1 MGRNNYF
8 QFRQFKIVQERT
20 AMKVGTDGVL
30 LGAWVN
36 VFHAN
41 SILDVGAGTGVISIM
56 MAQRSTE
63 NSIITGIEIEKNAA
77 EEAKT
82 NARNSPWNNRI
93 FIRQVS
99 FQEFANTIAAS
110 FDLIV
115 SNPPFFTN
123 SQKSKCEILA
133 MARHNHLLPL
143 AELANSSAKLLAP
156 AGKLAVIL
164 PVNQANEFIQECTN
178 KNLFLQ
184 RLTEVR
190 PNNLKKQHR
199 YLMEF
204 GRNKSV
210 LEKETLCIHTNDGT
224 DFSEQY
230 KTLTRDFY
238 LNF

>member
-8 QFRQFKIVQERT
+8 QFKQFKIVQERA

-36 VFHAN
+36 ISRAK
-41 SILDVGAGTGVISIM
+41 SILDVGAGTGVISLM

-63 NSIITGIEIEKNAA
+63 NVKITGIEIEKNAA
-77 EEAKT
+77 KEAEE

-93 FIRQVS
+93 FIQNTP
-99 FQEFANTIAAS
+99 FQEFSKTS
-110 FDLIV
+110 SEPFDLIV

-123 SQKSKCEILA
+123 SQKSKCEWLA
-133 MARHNHLLPL
+133 MAKHNHLLPL
-143 AELANSSAKLLAP
+143 SELAGSSAKLLAP

-164 PVNQANEFIQECTN
+164 PVNQANEFIQECMN
-178 KNLFLQ
+178 EKLFLQ
-184 RLTEVR
+184 RFTVVR
-190 PNNLKKQHR
+190 PNNFKKPHR

-204 GRNKSV
+204 GRSKPV
-210 LEKETLCIHTNDGT
+210 LKTETLCIHTDDGT
-224 DFSEQY
+224 DFTEQY
-230 KTLTRDFY
+230 KTLTREFY